1 MTGNWKQLFKHL
13 NAILTPPT
21 KYSVKLVKCF
31 SSVWYVIPL
40 LLLGAILVV
49 LWPFWQF
56 DDEKHQKNSVGMS
69 NWWFLEPVLARW
81 WHPVA
86 SSEALDPFH
95 WAMRAVLYR
104 CIAMAI
110 ETASKVGVL
119 FDCCFVDSCPGGRW
133 GDTERVGTL
142 RSSPGHAALGNAV
155 CIAPAHCRG
164 YQNSWRT
171 RCIRSSLSILSSTMT
186 VAKDHVMVNIN

>member
-1 MTGNWKQLFKHL
+1 
-13 NAILTPPT
+13 
-21 KYSVKLVKCF
+21 
-31 SSVWYVIPL
+31 
-40 LLLGAILVV
+40 
-49 LWPFWQF
+49 
-56 DDEKHQKNSVGMS
+56 MS
-69 NWWFLEPVLARW
+69 DCMLSEQVLAQW
-81 WHPVA
+81 LHPVS
-86 SSEALDPFH
+86 SSEALNH
-95 WAMRAVLYR
+95 LYRAMRTVSYR

-142 RSSPGHAALGNAV
+142 RSRPGHAALGNAGG
-155 CIAPAHCRG
+155 IAPAHCRG
-164 YQNSWRT
+164 YQNGWRT